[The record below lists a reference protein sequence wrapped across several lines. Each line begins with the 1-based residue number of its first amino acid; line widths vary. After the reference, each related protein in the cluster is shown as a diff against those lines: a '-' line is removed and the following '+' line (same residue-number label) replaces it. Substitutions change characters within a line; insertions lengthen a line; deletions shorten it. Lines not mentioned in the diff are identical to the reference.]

1 MDVSSALG
9 LVAVVVLVLANGFF
23 VATEFSIV
31 AVRRSRIDQLALEG
45 SASAKAAQR
54 VVHHLD
60 AYIAACQLG
69 ITIASLALG
78 WIGEPAFAHLIEPP
92 LEALVGQVSP
102 ALASTVA
109 VAVAFALIT
118 ALHIVIGELAPKGL
132 AIQLSE
138 RTALW
143 VARPIHLFYVI
154 FRWPITAL
162 NAVGNG
168 VLRIFGLHP
177 ATESE
182 MVHSVDELQYLVRG
196 SERAGQIEDS
206 EARIAARAFE
216 FADVTAEDVMTP
228 RTELEA
234 IPADIGRGQ
243 LLARVAAG
251 THTRIP
257 VYGESPDDIL
267 GVLNVRD
274 LIGPLAASQD
284 GDLDLRPLLRPAL
297 GVPES
302 KPADDLLEEMRAS
315 RRQFAVVV
323 DEYGGTAGVVTLEDL
338 LEALVGPIE
347 EEPPLGEETAEAA
360 LPEPDGSLVLDGLT
374 RLRELAELGGFDLA
388 EAEREGVETL
398 GGLVMADLGRI
409 PEVGDEVA
417 LDGRTLRVEELDG
430 LRVARVRLLPP
441 GVAEPAAGE

>member
-1 MDVSSALG
+1 M
-9 LVAVVVLVLANGFF
+9 VVLVLANGFF

-69 ITIASLALG
+69 ITIASLGLG

-109 VAVAFALIT
+109 VAVAFTLIT
-118 ALHIVIGELAPKGL
+118 AMHIVIGELAPKGL

-143 VARPIHLFYVI
+143 VARPIHLFYIV

-234 IPADIGRGQ
+234 IPADIGREQ

-274 LIGPLAASQD
+274 LIAVLAGQD

-347 EEPPLGEETAEAA
+347 EEPPLGTEGQDSGRPE
-360 LPEPDGSLVLDGLT
+360 PEPDGSLVLDGLT
-374 RLRELAELGGFDLA
+374 RLRELAEMGGFDLA

-398 GGLVMADLGRI
+398 GGLVMSDLGRI

-430 LRVARVRLLPP
+430 LRVARVRLLPA
-441 GVAEPAAGE
+441 GAGGPAVGG